1 MPSHRIPG
9 GSCLG
14 RRILQ
19 VPGASLPCDDEM
31 APAVTLWQ
39 PAHGGHVGFAQG
51 GWPGHVRALPEAVA
65 AWLADH
71 AALG

>member
-1 MPSHRIPG
+1 MRVPALLVNARNDPF
-9 GSCLG
+9 
-14 RRILQ
+14 
-19 VPGASLPCDDEM
+19 VPGASLPCDGEV